1 MVQAQ
6 PGEDEVLGRVYDL
19 RLLRRLLGYV
29 RPYIPRFLLAGVLM
43 ALWSASQLAGPY
55 LMKIAIDRAILGRD
69 IADLGFMTLLYVLT
83 LLLATGIRSA
93 QLYTL
98 AYVSQRVMTDLRLQ
112 VFTHI
117 QTLSP
122 AFFDRTPLG
131 RVMSRLT
138 GDIDALNEMLTYGLI
153 GVLADGLT
161 LVGILVVLL
170 HLHLPLALLT
180 FTVLPLLIG
189 VFLAFR
195 GPMRAAYR
203 EIRGRLARV
212 NATIQENLSGMRVV
226 QLFCREPL
234 NFAQFRQVNQEHLD
248 AHLRS
253 IWYRSFFTPLIGLVN
268 SIGIAFVLGKGG
280 GWALTG
286 GLTVG
291 TLVAFISYVQR
302 FFQPIDHFCE
312 QYTSMQSAMA
322 AAERVFH
329 LLDQPPEIREVAH
342 PIPVPAFR
350 HALEFRE
357 VSFAYARGDEV
368 LQNLCFRLRK
378 GERIALVGPTGA
390 GKSSIVS
397 LLCRF
402 YEPQQGQILLDGVDI
417 QHMSLGDLR
426 AKIGLVLQD
435 PFLFSTTLEDNL
447 RLGNQAI
454 PREALLRAARAIGVQ
469 RLFARL
475 PHGLDTPILERG
487 ANLSLG
493 EKQLLALTR
502 ALAYDPAILV
512 LDEATSSVDA
522 ESEALIQEGIKTLL
536 ARRTA
541 LVIAHRLSTIREMDR
556 ILVLDRGQLVE
567 EGTHEALL
575 ASGGLYARLYQLQ
588 LGVDTDPLPSPH
600 PAATGSSAHTPTLG

>member
-1 MVQAQ
+1 
-6 PGEDEVLGRVYDL
+6 
-19 RLLRRLLGYV
+19 
-29 RPYIPRFLLAGVLM
+29 
-43 ALWSASQLAGPY
+43 
-55 LMKIAIDRAILGRD
+55 
-69 IADLGFMTLLYVLT
+69 
-83 LLLATGIRSA
+83 
-93 QLYTL
+93 
-98 AYVSQRVMTDLRLQ
+98 
-112 VFTHI
+112 
-117 QTLSP
+117 
-122 AFFDRTPLG
+122 
-131 RVMSRLT
+131 
-138 GDIDALNEMLTYGLI
+138 
-153 GVLADGLT
+153 
-161 LVGILVVLL
+161 
-170 HLHLPLALLT
+170 
-180 FTVLPLLIG
+180 
-189 VFLAFR
+189 
-195 GPMRAAYR
+195 
-203 EIRGRLARV
+203 
-212 NATIQENLSGMRVV
+212 MRVV

-234 NFAQFRQVNQEHLD
+234 NFAQFRQVNEAHLD

-268 SIGIAFVLGKGG
+268 SIGIAFVLWKGG

-350 HALEFRE
+350 DAIEFRE

-368 LQNLCFRLRK
+368 LRHLSFRLRR

-390 GKSSIVS
+390 GKTSIVS

-417 QHMSLGDLR
+417 RHMSLDDLR
-426 AKIGLVLQD
+426 GKIGLVLQD

-447 RLGNQAI
+447 RLGNEAI
-454 PREALLRAARAIGVQ
+454 PRQALLRAARVIGVE

-487 ANLSLG
+487 ANLSVG

-502 ALAYDPAILV
+502 ALAYDPALLV

-522 ESEALIQEGIKTLL
+522 VTEALIQEGIKTLL
-536 ARRTA
+536 ANRTA

-575 ASGGLYARLYQLQ
+575 TSGGLYARLYQLQ
-588 LGVDTDPLPSPH
+588 LGMDTDPLPLD
-600 PAATGSSAHTPTLG
+600 ALTPLLFDDHDR